1 MVKYEENMNRIIA
14 YILMLF
20 GVSVSVFAIFFYPGD
35 YLVFSLFCIVFLG
48 AWFLAW
54 VGPMSYFYLFISTFW
69 LLGYW
74 MKACLHL
81 IIGYDFIEPVG
92 LFNGTGQD
100 WDSAIILAVS
110 GGVGVLAFRLI
121 QIFLTNKSKAI
132 YYCKKSLDSIPK
144 WYVRFRFGIWLISFA
159 IIISV
164 AFFNVKYSINITGL
178 LPTKV
183 FPFKINALTA
193 GLLNIG
199 FAFWI
204 ATLVWWEACLDKG
217 WFFKVLAI
225 IIQGLICSVSILS
238 RGAFIF
244 QVFHYLPSIFFN
256 IKLLKISRRLFF
268 SICMI
273 FLISAAVSATFVTEL
288 RNYLYAGTSVSS
300 LFKDKKL
307 LNINSED
314 ISGAFG
320 KVLYLASDRWVGLE
334 GAMAVSSYP
343 EIGTSLFLDGWSQK
357 ASYSEKPIYEYIADS
372 LYIDPDY
379 PDADK
384 YNFLS
389 ISGYITMLGYAN
401 SFFVVFFG
409 VIICFTVFSLY
420 EYFIAKELKNPFVM
434 SFFGMYGATLVA
446 QFGNLGLVL
455 IQLIEI
461 AMVLGGLLVLQSF
474 RWRFNRSKYKKI
486 ERTLYEKNNVD

>member
-1 MVKYEENMNRIIA
+1 MVKYEENMNRKIA

-20 GVSVSVFAIFFYPGD
+20 GVSISVFAMSFYPGD
-35 YLVFSLFCIVFLG
+35 YLFFSLFSSVFLG

-54 VGPMSYFYLFISTFW
+54 IGPMSYFYLFISTFW
-69 LLGYW
+69 LLGFW
-74 MKACLHL
+74 MKSCLHL

-92 LFNGTGQD
+92 FFDGTGQD

-110 GGVGVLAFRLI
+110 GGVGALVFRLI
-121 QIFLTNKSKAI
+121 QIFLTNKSKST
-132 YYCKKSLDSIPK
+132 YSCKKSLDSIPNL
-144 WYVRFRFGIWLISFA
+144 YIRFRLGIWLISFA
-159 IIISV
+159 IIILFS
-164 AFFNVKYSINITGL
+164 FFNVKYSINITGL
-178 LPTKV
+178 IPTKV

-199 FAFWI
+199 FAFWV

-217 WFFKVLAI
+217 WFLKILAI
-225 IIQGLICSVSILS
+225 VVEGLICSVSILS

-256 IKLLKISRRLFF
+256 MKLLKISRTSFL

-288 RNYLYAGTSVSS
+288 RNSLYTGTSVSS

-307 LNINSED
+307 LNINSEN

-343 EIGTSLFLDGWSQK
+343 EIGTSLFLHGWSQK

-379 PDADK
+379 PDANK

-389 ISGYITMLGYAN
+389 IPGYITMLGYAN
-401 SFFVVFFG
+401 SFFVVFIG
-409 VIICFTVFSLY
+409 VIVCFTIFSLF
-420 EYFIAKELKNPFVM
+420 EYFIAKELKNPFVL
-434 SFFGMYGATLVA
+434 SFFGIYGATLVA
-446 QFGNLGLVL
+446 QFGNLELVL

-461 AMVLGGLLVLQSF
+461 AMVLVGLLVLQNF
-474 RWRFNRSKYKKI
+474 RWRFIRSKCKKNKKDS
-486 ERTLYEKNNVD
+486 L